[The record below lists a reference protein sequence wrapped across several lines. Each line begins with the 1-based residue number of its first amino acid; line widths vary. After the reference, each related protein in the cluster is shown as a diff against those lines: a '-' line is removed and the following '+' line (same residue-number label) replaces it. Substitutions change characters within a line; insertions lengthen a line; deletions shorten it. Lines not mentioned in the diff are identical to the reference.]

1 MGGSNYTGSG
11 GLKRGDKRS
20 YIVSKFRL
28 TMRSFDAA
36 FGWLSRLSANTSART
51 KTLLAY
57 GAAGAII
64 WFVSRGISLAAIRN
78 AISHAHLALFLC
90 TTAAALAVWLLG
102 ETLLFSRLFTYFHR
116 RTGFRE
122 VLIPNATQYFL
133 QIVNL
138 AVAHSAMILLLSRRK
153 GVPLLTAC
161 CTMLFQG
168 FVDFQVLV
176 LMALAGLA
184 LTPSFPVRGT
194 SLYLFAVLAALCL
207 ASWFWMRGRPASSL
221 ARYVYDLPAMSAFRR
236 ARPWHYVRL
245 VALRAPIFALQG
257 LVLYLQMLAFHIHVP
272 IGLVVALTP
281 LIMLVTSIPVT
292 PVGLGSEQAAI
303 LLCFHSFGTRA
314 DLLALSLAV
323 SLTNLIFRMALGVG
337 LVKPL
342 ISSMHEVTAG

>member
-1 MGGSNYTGSG
+1 
-11 GLKRGDKRS
+11 
-20 YIVSKFRL
+20 
-28 TMRSFDAA
+28 MRSLDAA
-36 FGWLSRLSANTSART
+36 LGSLSRLYANTSART
-51 KTLLAY
+51 KTFLAY
-57 GAAGAII
+57 AGAGAII
-64 WFVSRGISLAAIRN
+64 WFVSRGIPLAAMTN
-78 AISHAHLALFLC
+78 AISHAHLALFLA
-90 TTAAALAVWLLG
+90 TTAGALTFWLLG

-116 RTGFRE
+116 RTGFGE

-133 QIVNL
+133 QVVNL
-138 AVAHSAMILLLSRRK
+138 AVAHGAMILLLSRRK
-153 GVPLLTAC
+153 GFPLLTAG

-184 LTPSFPVRGT
+184 LAPSFPLRGT
-194 SLYLFAVLAALCL
+194 AWYLIAIILALWL
-207 ASWFWMRGRPASSL
+207 ASWFWMRGRPASSW

-236 ARPWHYVRL
+236 ARPWHYIRL

-281 LIMLVTSIPVT
+281 LIMLVTSIPLT

-323 SLTNLIFRMALGVG
+323 SLTNLVFRMALGVG
-337 LVKPL
+337 FVKPMINSL
-342 ISSMHEVTAG
+342 HEATVS

>member
-1 MGGSNYTGSG
+1 
-11 GLKRGDKRS
+11 
-20 YIVSKFRL
+20 
-28 TMRSFDAA
+28 MRRFDAA
-36 FGWLSRLSANTSART
+36 FGWLSRLSANTGART

-57 GAAGAII
+57 AAAGAII
-64 WFVSRGISLAAIRN
+64 WFVSRGISLAAMTN
-78 AISHAHLALFLC
+78 AISHAHLALFLG
-90 TTAAALAVWLLG
+90 TSAGALAVWLLG

-153 GVPLLTAC
+153 GVPLLTAG

-184 LTPSFPVRGT
+184 LTPSFPLRAT
-194 SLYLFAVLAALCL
+194 PWYLIAVFAGLCL
-207 ASWFWMRGRPASSL
+207 ASWFWMRGRPASGL
-221 ARYVYDLPAMSAFRR
+221 ACYVYDLPAMSAFRR

-272 IGLVVALTP
+272 IGLVVGLTP
-281 LIMLVTSIPVT
+281 LIMLVTSIPLT

-314 DLLALSLAV
+314 DLLTLSLAV

-342 ISSMHEVTAG
+342 ISSMHETTAS

>member
-1 MGGSNYTGSG
+1 M
-11 GLKRGDKRS
+11 RRFEAP
-20 YIVSKFRL
+20 FR
-28 TMRSFDAA
+28 
-36 FGWLSRLSANTSART
+36 WLSRLSANIGSRT

-57 GAAGAII
+57 TAAGAII
-64 WFVSRGISLAAIRN
+64 WFVSRGIPLAAMTN
-78 AISHAHLALFLC
+78 AISHAHLALFLA
-90 TTAAALAVWLLG
+90 TSAAALAIWLLG

-116 RTGFRE
+116 PTGFGE
-122 VLIPNATQYFL
+122 VLIPNAAQYFL
-133 QIVNL
+133 QVVNL
-138 AVAHSAMILLLSRRK
+138 AVAHGAMVLLLSRRK
-153 GVPLLTAC
+153 GVPLLTAG

-184 LTPSFPVRGT
+184 LAPSFPLRGT
-194 SLYLFAVLAALCL
+194 AWYLIAIILALWP
-207 ASWFWMRGRPASSL
+207 ASWFWMRGRPASSW

-272 IGLVVALTP
+272 LGLVVALTP
-281 LIMLVTSIPVT
+281 LIMLVTSIPLT

-314 DLLALSLAV
+314 DLLTMSLAV

-337 LVKPL
+337 FVKPL
-342 ISSMHEVTAG
+342 ISSMHTAPAS

>member
-1 MGGSNYTGSG
+1 
-11 GLKRGDKRS
+11 
-20 YIVSKFRL
+20 
-28 TMRSFDAA
+28 MRAFNSA
-36 FGWLSRLSANTSART
+36 FGWLCRLSANTSART

-57 GAAGAII
+57 ALAGAII
-64 WFVSRGISLAAIRN
+64 WFVSRGISLAAMTN
-78 AISHAHLALFLC
+78 AISHANLALFLG
-90 TTAAALAVWLLG
+90 TSAGALTFWLLG

-116 RTGFRE
+116 RTRFRE

-138 AVAHSAMILLLSRRK
+138 ALAHGAMIVWLSRRK
-153 GVPLLTAC
+153 RVPLLTAG

-168 FVDFQVLV
+168 FVDFEVLV
-176 LMALAGLA
+176 LMALAGLV
-184 LTPSFPVRGT
+184 LTPSFPLRGT
-194 SLYLFAVLAALCL
+194 AWYLIAVLSALGL
-207 ASWFWMRGRPASSL
+207 ASWFWMRGRPTLSW
-221 ARYVYDLPAMSAFRR
+221 ARYVYDLPAMTAFRR
-236 ARPWHYVRL
+236 AGPWHYIRL
-245 VALRAPIFALQG
+245 IALRAPIFALQG

-281 LIMLVTSIPVT
+281 LIMLVTSIPLT

-342 ISSMHEVTAG
+342 VSSMHEEQPAKRNGPASPLPGDFRQRHRLDWLNRP

>member
-1 MGGSNYTGSG
+1 MGKLG
-11 GLKRGDKRS
+11 
-20 YIVSKFRL
+20 L
-28 TMRSFDAA
+28 TMRRFNGA
-36 FGWLSRLSANTSART
+36 FGWFSRLSANTSART

-57 GAAGAII
+57 ASAGAII
-64 WFVSRGISLAAIRN
+64 WFVSRGIPLAAMTN
-78 AISHAHLALFLC
+78 AIGHAHLALFLC
-90 TTAAALAVWLLG
+90 TSAGALAVWLLG

-153 GVPLLTAC
+153 GVPLLTAG

-194 SLYLFAVLAALCL
+194 SLYLFAVLATLCL

-236 ARPWHYVRL
+236 ARPWHYIRL

-272 IGLVVALTP
+272 IGLVLALTP
-281 LIMLVTSIPVT
+281 LIMLVTSIPLT

-342 ISSMHEVTAG
+342 ISSMREATAG

>member
-1 MGGSNYTGSG
+1 M
-11 GLKRGDKRS
+11 
-20 YIVSKFRL
+20 L
-28 TMRSFDAA
+28 TTRSFDAA
-36 FGWLSRLSANTSART
+36 FGWLSRVSANTSART
-51 KTLLAY
+51 KTFLAY

-64 WFVSRGISLAAIRN
+64 WFVSRGIPLAAMTN
-78 AISHAHLALFLC
+78 AISHAHLALFLA
-90 TTAAALAVWLLG
+90 TTAGALTFWLLG

-122 VLIPNATQYFL
+122 VLIPNAAQYFL

-153 GVPLLTAC
+153 GVPLLTAG

-194 SLYLFAVLAALCL
+194 AWYLIAVLAALCL
-207 ASWFWMRGRPASSL
+207 ASWFWMRGRPTSSWP
-221 ARYVYDLPAMSAFRR
+221 RYVYDLPAMSAFRR
-236 ARPWHYVRL
+236 ARPWHYIRL

-257 LVLYLQMLAFHIHVP
+257 LVLYLQMIAFHIHVP
-272 IGLVVALTP
+272 IGFVVALTP
-281 LIMLVTSIPVT
+281 LIMLVTSIPFT

-314 DLLALSLAV
+314 DLLTLSLAV

-342 ISSMHEVTAG
+342 ISSMHEVTAS

>member
-1 MGGSNYTGSG
+1 
-11 GLKRGDKRS
+11 
-20 YIVSKFRL
+20 
-28 TMRSFDAA
+28 MRSLDAA
-36 FGWLSRLSANTSART
+36 LGSLSRPSANTSART
-51 KTLLAY
+51 KTFLAY
-57 GAAGAII
+57 AAAGAII
-64 WFVSRGISLAAIRN
+64 WFVSRGIPFAAMTN
-78 AISHAHLALFLC
+78 AISHAHLVLFLA
-90 TTAAALAVWLLG
+90 TSAGALTLWLFG

-122 VLIPNATQYFL
+122 TLIPNAAQYFL
-133 QIVNL
+133 QIVNV
-138 AVAHSAMILLLSRRK
+138 AVAHTAMVLLLSRRK
-153 GVPLLTAC
+153 GVPLLTAG

-184 LTPSFPVRGT
+184 LTPSFPLRGT
-194 SLYLFAVLAALCL
+194 AWYLIAIILALWL
-207 ASWFWMRGRPASSL
+207 ASWFWMRGRPASSW
-221 ARYVYDLPAMSAFRR
+221 ARHVYDLPAMSAFRR
-236 ARPWHYVRL
+236 ARPWHYIRL

-281 LIMLVTSIPVT
+281 LIMLVTSIPLT

-337 LVKPL
+337 FVKPL
-342 ISSMHEVTAG
+342 ISSLHEATAS